1 MGDWLTS
8 HKIRTIMRQ
17 AAANHIFPE
26 MHRHSSHHI
35 FTIFITIAVLTI
47 GYASAVA
54 AVPADTEIT
63 FPRSHRA
70 HIGVIVRDLS
80 SGKNIVEQNPDKFL
94 TPASIVKSVT
104 ASSLLLAGK
113 ADTVF
118 STPVY
123 AMGDIDADGVLNGSV
138 IIKASGDPTT
148 ESPRFTNRS
157 DLISSTA
164 ASIRRLGIRNIRGS
178 LEIDSAGFIQQGPVD
193 RWEFDDL
200 RYAYGA
206 GLHPVNYHDNTINGD
221 KALADP
227 GEELLI
233 TLEERLSA
241 DSINV
246 EWNEVDTAGMLPR
259 PLLTATSPDA
269 WQIMREMMEQSVNLY
284 AESMLR
290 LLAPGKD
297 RGAALQCQSQLLQNL
312 GIDTEAAQL
321 FDGSG
326 LTRANRV
333 TPDFMADLL
342 ESMAKS
348 DLSQRFVSLFPSVGQ
363 EGTVRRLLCGTP
375 LEGRLVLKSGSM
387 NGVQAYA
394 GYKLDSSNHPTHAVV
409 IIVNDFT
416 CKRAAVTSAISSFL
430 LRQFPE

>member
-1 MGDWLTS
+1 MATGYTS
-8 HKIRTIMRQ
+8 AT
-17 AAANHIFPE
+17 
-26 MHRHSSHHI
+26 
-35 FTIFITIAVLTI
+35 
-47 GYASAVA
+47 A
-54 AVPADTEIT
+54 AVPASGIT

-70 HIGVIVRDLS
+70 NIGVIVRDLS
-80 SGKNIVEQNPDKFL
+80 TGENIVEQNPDKFL
-94 TPASIVKSVT
+94 TPASIVKSIT
-104 ASSLLLAGK
+104 AASVLLAGK
-113 ADTVF
+113 ADTAF

-123 AMGDIDADGVLNGSV
+123 ALGDIDADGMLNGSIV
-138 IIKASGDPTT
+138 IKASGDPTT
-148 ESPRFTNRS
+148 ESSRFSNLPG
-157 DLISSTA
+157 LINSTA
-164 ASIRRLGIRNIRGS
+164 DCIRRLGIRGIRGS
-178 LEIDSAGFIQQGPVD
+178 LEIDSAGFVQQGPVD

-200 RYAYGA
+200 KYAYGA
-206 GLHPVNYHDNTINGD
+206 GLHPVNYHDNTIYVD

-227 GEELLI
+227 AEELLI
-233 TLEERLSA
+233 TLEERLDA

-246 EWNEVDTAGMLPR
+246 EWNEVDTAGLLPR
-259 PLLTATSPDA
+259 PLLTAVSPDA

-290 LLAPGKD
+290 LLAPGENRD
-297 RGAALQCQSQLLQNL
+297 AALARQLQLLQNT

-342 ESMAKS
+342 ETMAQSEFSK
-348 DLSQRFVSLFPSVGQ
+348 RFVSLFPCVGQ
-363 EGTVRRLLCGTP
+363 QGTVRRLLCNTP

-387 NGVQAYA
+387 NGVQSYA
-394 GYKLDSSNHPTHAVV
+394 GYRLDSSNRPTHVVV

-430 LRQFPE
+430 LRQFPD

>member
-1 MGDWLTS
+1 MATGYTS
-8 HKIRTIMRQ
+8 AT
-17 AAANHIFPE
+17 
-26 MHRHSSHHI
+26 
-35 FTIFITIAVLTI
+35 
-47 GYASAVA
+47 A
-54 AVPADTEIT
+54 AVPASGIT

-70 HIGVIVRDLS
+70 NIGVIVRNLS
-80 SGKNIVEQNPDKFL
+80 TGENIVEQNPDKFL
-94 TPASIVKSVT
+94 TPASIVKSIT
-104 ASSLLLAGK
+104 AASVLLAGK
-113 ADTVF
+113 ADTAF

-123 AMGDIDADGVLNGSV
+123 ALGDIDADGMLNGSIV
-138 IIKASGDPTT
+138 IKASGDPTT
-148 ESPRFTNRS
+148 ESSRFSNRPG
-157 DLISSTA
+157 LINSTA
-164 ASIRRLGIRNIRGS
+164 DCIRRLGIRGIRGS
-178 LEIDSAGFIQQGPVD
+178 LEIDSAGFVQQGPVD

-200 RYAYGA
+200 KYAYGA

-227 GEELLI
+227 AEELLI
-233 TLEERLSA
+233 TLEERLDA

-246 EWNEVDTAGMLPR
+246 EWNEVDTAGLLPR
-259 PLLTATSPDA
+259 PLLTAVSPDA

-290 LLAPGKD
+290 LLAPGENRD
-297 RGAALQCQSQLLQNL
+297 SALARQLQLLQNT

-342 ESMAKS
+342 ETMAKS
-348 DLSQRFVSLFPSVGQ
+348 EFSERFVSLFPCVGQ
-363 EGTVRRLLCGTP
+363 QGTVRRLLCNTP

-387 NGVQAYA
+387 NGVQTYA
-394 GYKLDSSNHPTHAVV
+394 GYRLDSSNRPTHVVV

>member
-1 MGDWLTS
+1 MATGY
-8 HKIRTIMRQ
+8 
-17 AAANHIFPE
+17 AAA
-26 MHRHSSHHI
+26 
-35 FTIFITIAVLTI
+35 T
-47 GYASAVA
+47 A
-54 AVPADTEIT
+54 AVPASGIT

-70 HIGVIVRDLS
+70 NIGVIVRDLS
-80 SGKNIVEQNPDKFL
+80 TGENIVEQNPDKFL
-94 TPASIVKSVT
+94 TPASIVKSIT
-104 ASSLLLAGK
+104 AASVLLAGK
-113 ADTVF
+113 ADTAF

-123 AMGDIDADGVLNGSV
+123 ALGDIDADGMLNGSIV
-138 IIKASGDPTT
+138 IKASGDPTT
-148 ESPRFTNRS
+148 ESPRFSNRPG
-157 DLISSTA
+157 LINSTA
-164 ASIRRLGIRNIRGS
+164 DCIRRLGIRGIRGS
-178 LEIDSAGFIQQGPVD
+178 LEIDSAGFVQQGPVD

-200 RYAYGA
+200 KYAYGA

-221 KALADP
+221 RALADP
-227 GEELLI
+227 AEELLI
-233 TLEERLSA
+233 TLEERLDA

-259 PLLTATSPDA
+259 PLLTSVSPDA

-290 LLAPGKD
+290 LLAPGENRD
-297 RGAALQCQSQLLQNL
+297 AALARQLQLLQNL

-342 ESMAKS
+342 ETMAKS
-348 DLSQRFVSLFPSVGQ
+348 EFSERFVSLFPCVGQ
-363 EGTVRRLLCGTP
+363 QGTVRRLLCNTP

-387 NGVQAYA
+387 NGVQSYA
-394 GYKLDSSNHPTHAVV
+394 GYRLDSSNRPTHVVV

-430 LRQFPE
+430 LRQFPD

>member
-1 MGDWLTS
+1 MATGYTS
-8 HKIRTIMRQ
+8 AT
-17 AAANHIFPE
+17 
-26 MHRHSSHHI
+26 
-35 FTIFITIAVLTI
+35 
-47 GYASAVA
+47 A
-54 AVPADTEIT
+54 AVPASGIT

-70 HIGVIVRDLS
+70 NIGVIVRDLS
-80 SGKNIVEQNPDKFL
+80 TGENIVEQNPDKFL
-94 TPASIVKSVT
+94 TPASIVKSIT
-104 ASSLLLAGK
+104 AASVLLAGK
-113 ADTVF
+113 ADTAF

-123 AMGDIDADGVLNGSV
+123 ALGDIDADGMLNGSIV
-138 IIKASGDPTT
+138 IKASGDPTT
-148 ESPRFTNRS
+148 ESSRFSNLPG
-157 DLISSTA
+157 LINSTA
-164 ASIRRLGIRNIRGS
+164 DCIRRLGIRGIRGS
-178 LEIDSAGFIQQGPVD
+178 LEIDSAGFVQQGPVD

-200 RYAYGA
+200 KYAYGA
-206 GLHPVNYHDNTINGD
+206 GLHPVNYHNNTINGD

-227 GEELLI
+227 AEELLI
-233 TLEERLSA
+233 TLEERLDA

-246 EWNEVDTAGMLPR
+246 EWNEVDTAGLLPR
-259 PLLTATSPDA
+259 PLLTAVSPDA

-290 LLAPGKD
+290 LLAPGENRD
-297 RGAALQCQSQLLQNL
+297 AALARQLQLLQNT

-342 ESMAKS
+342 ETMAQSEFSK
-348 DLSQRFVSLFPSVGQ
+348 RFVSLFPCVGQ
-363 EGTVRRLLCGTP
+363 QGTVRRLLCNTP

-387 NGVQAYA
+387 NGVQTYA
-394 GYKLDSSNHPTHAVV
+394 GYRLDSSNRPTHVVV

>member
-1 MGDWLTS
+1 MATGYTS
-8 HKIRTIMRQ
+8 AT
-17 AAANHIFPE
+17 
-26 MHRHSSHHI
+26 
-35 FTIFITIAVLTI
+35 
-47 GYASAVA
+47 A
-54 AVPADTEIT
+54 AVPASGIT

-70 HIGVIVRDLS
+70 NIGVIVRDLS
-80 SGKNIVEQNPDKFL
+80 TGENIMEQNPDKFL
-94 TPASIVKSVT
+94 TPASIVKSIT
-104 ASSLLLAGK
+104 AASVLLAGK
-113 ADTVF
+113 ADTAF

-123 AMGDIDADGVLNGSV
+123 ALGDIDADGMLNGSIV
-138 IIKASGDPTT
+138 IKASGDPTT
-148 ESPRFTNRS
+148 ESSRFSNLPG
-157 DLISSTA
+157 LINSTA
-164 ASIRRLGIRNIRGS
+164 DCIRRLGIRGIRGS
-178 LEIDSAGFIQQGPVD
+178 LEIDSAGFVQQGPVD

-200 RYAYGA
+200 KYAYGA

-221 KALADP
+221 RALADP
-227 GEELLI
+227 AEELLI
-233 TLEERLSA
+233 TLEERLDA
-241 DSINV
+241 DSIDV

-290 LLAPGKD
+290 LLAPGENRD
-297 RGAALQCQSQLLQNL
+297 AALGRQLQLLQNL

-342 ESMAKS
+342 ETMATS
-348 DLSQRFVSLFPSVGQ
+348 EFSERFVSLFPCVGRQ
-363 EGTVRRLLCGTP
+363 GTVRRLLCGTP

-387 NGVQAYA
+387 NGVQSYA
-394 GYKLDSSNHPTHAVV
+394 GYRLDGSNRPTHVVV

-430 LRQFPE
+430 LRQFPD

>member
-1 MGDWLTS
+1 MATGYTS
-8 HKIRTIMRQ
+8 AT
-17 AAANHIFPE
+17 
-26 MHRHSSHHI
+26 
-35 FTIFITIAVLTI
+35 
-47 GYASAVA
+47 A
-54 AVPADTEIT
+54 AVPASGIT

-70 HIGVIVRDLS
+70 NIGVIVRNLS
-80 SGKNIVEQNPDKFL
+80 TGENIVEQNPDKFL
-94 TPASIVKSVT
+94 TPASIVKSIT
-104 ASSLLLAGK
+104 AASVLLAGK
-113 ADTVF
+113 ADTAF

-123 AMGDIDADGVLNGSV
+123 ALGDIDADGMLNGSIV
-138 IIKASGDPTT
+138 IKASGDPTT
-148 ESPRFTNRS
+148 ESSRFSNLPG
-157 DLISSTA
+157 LINSTA
-164 ASIRRLGIRNIRGS
+164 DCIRRLGIRGIRGS
-178 LEIDSAGFIQQGPVD
+178 LEIDSAGFVQQGPVD

-200 RYAYGA
+200 KYAYGA
-206 GLHPVNYHDNTINGD
+206 GLHPVNYHDNTIHGD

-227 GEELLI
+227 AEELLI
-233 TLEERLSA
+233 TLEERLDA

-246 EWNEVDTAGMLPR
+246 EWNEVDTAGLLPR
-259 PLLTATSPDA
+259 PLLTAVSPDA

-290 LLAPGKD
+290 LLAPGENRD
-297 RGAALQCQSQLLQNL
+297 AALARQLQLLQNL

-342 ESMAKS
+342 ETMAQSEFSK
-348 DLSQRFVSLFPSVGQ
+348 RFVSLFPCVGQ
-363 EGTVRRLLCGTP
+363 QGTVRRLLCNTP

-387 NGVQAYA
+387 NGVQTYA
-394 GYKLDSSNHPTHAVV
+394 GYRLDSSNRPTHVVV

-430 LRQFPE
+430 LRQFPD

>member
-1 MGDWLTS
+1 MATGYTS
-8 HKIRTIMRQ
+8 AT
-17 AAANHIFPE
+17 
-26 MHRHSSHHI
+26 
-35 FTIFITIAVLTI
+35 
-47 GYASAVA
+47 A
-54 AVPADTEIT
+54 AVPASGIT

-70 HIGVIVRDLS
+70 NIGVIVRDLS
-80 SGKNIVEQNPDKFL
+80 TGENIVEQNPDKFL
-94 TPASIVKSVT
+94 TPASIVKSIT
-104 ASSLLLAGK
+104 AASVLLAGK
-113 ADTVF
+113 ADTAF

-123 AMGDIDADGVLNGSV
+123 ALGDIDADGMLNGSIV
-138 IIKASGDPTT
+138 IKASGDPTI
-148 ESPRFTNRS
+148 ESPRFSNLPG
-157 DLISSTA
+157 LINSTA
-164 ASIRRLGIRNIRGS
+164 DCIRRLGIRGIRGS
-178 LEIDSAGFIQQGPVD
+178 LEIDSAGFVQQGPVD

-200 RYAYGA
+200 KYAYGA

-221 KALADP
+221 RALADP
-227 GEELLI
+227 AEELLI
-233 TLEERLSA
+233 TLEERLDA

-259 PLLTATSPDA
+259 PLLTAVSPDA

-290 LLAPGKD
+290 LLAPGENRD
-297 RGAALQCQSQLLQNL
+297 AALARQLQLLQNT

-342 ESMAKS
+342 ETMAKS
-348 DLSQRFVSLFPSVGQ
+348 EFSERFVSLFPCVGQ
-363 EGTVRRLLCGTP
+363 QGTVRRLLCNTP

-387 NGVQAYA
+387 NGVQSYA
-394 GYKLDSSNHPTHAVV
+394 GYRLDSSNRPTHVVV

>member
-1 MGDWLTS
+1 MATGYTS
-8 HKIRTIMRQ
+8 AT
-17 AAANHIFPE
+17 
-26 MHRHSSHHI
+26 
-35 FTIFITIAVLTI
+35 
-47 GYASAVA
+47 A
-54 AVPADTEIT
+54 AVPASGIT

-70 HIGVIVRDLS
+70 NIGVIVRDLS
-80 SGKNIVEQNPDKFL
+80 TGENIVEQNPDKFL
-94 TPASIVKSVT
+94 TPASIVKSIT
-104 ASSLLLAGK
+104 AASVLLAGK
-113 ADTVF
+113 ADTAF

-123 AMGDIDADGVLNGSV
+123 ALGDIDADGMLNGSIV
-138 IIKASGDPTT
+138 IKASGDPTT
-148 ESPRFTNRS
+148 ESSRFSNLPG
-157 DLISSTA
+157 LINSTA
-164 ASIRRLGIRNIRGS
+164 DCIRRLGIRGIRGS
-178 LEIDSAGFIQQGPVD
+178 LEIDSAGFVQQGPVD

-200 RYAYGA
+200 KYAYGA
-206 GLHPVNYHDNTINGD
+206 GLHPVNYHDNTIYGD

-227 GEELLI
+227 AEELLI
-233 TLEERLSA
+233 TLEERLDA

-246 EWNEVDTAGMLPR
+246 EWNEVDTAGILPR
-259 PLLTATSPDA
+259 PLLTAVSPDA

-290 LLAPGKD
+290 LLAPGENRD
-297 RGAALQCQSQLLQNL
+297 AALASQLQLLQNT

-342 ESMAKS
+342 ETMAKS
-348 DLSQRFVSLFPSVGQ
+348 EFSERFVSLFPCVGQ
-363 EGTVRRLLCGTP
+363 QGTVRRLLCNTP

-387 NGVQAYA
+387 NGVQTYA
-394 GYKLDSSNHPTHAVV
+394 GYRLDSSNRPTHVVV

>member
-1 MGDWLTS
+1 MATGYTS
-8 HKIRTIMRQ
+8 AT
-17 AAANHIFPE
+17 
-26 MHRHSSHHI
+26 
-35 FTIFITIAVLTI
+35 
-47 GYASAVA
+47 A
-54 AVPADTEIT
+54 AVPASGIT

-70 HIGVIVRDLS
+70 NIGVIVRDLS
-80 SGKNIVEQNPDKFL
+80 TGENIVEQNPDKFL
-94 TPASIVKSVT
+94 TPASIVKSIT
-104 ASSLLLAGK
+104 AASVLLAGK
-113 ADTVF
+113 ADTAF

-123 AMGDIDADGVLNGSV
+123 ALGDIDADGMLNGSIV
-138 IIKASGDPTT
+138 IKASGDPTT
-148 ESPRFTNRS
+148 ESSRFSNLPG
-157 DLISSTA
+157 LINSTA
-164 ASIRRLGIRNIRGS
+164 DCIRRLGIRGIRGS
-178 LEIDSAGFIQQGPVD
+178 LEIDSAGFVQQGPVD

-200 RYAYGA
+200 KYAYGA
-206 GLHPVNYHDNTINGD
+206 GLHPVNYHDNTICGD

-227 GEELLI
+227 AEELLI
-233 TLEERLSA
+233 TLEERLDA

-246 EWNEVDTAGMLPR
+246 EWNEVDTAGLLPR
-259 PLLTATSPDA
+259 PLLTAVSPDA

-290 LLAPGKD
+290 LLAPGENRD
-297 RGAALQCQSQLLQNL
+297 AALARQLQLLQNT

-342 ESMAKS
+342 ETMAKS
-348 DLSQRFVSLFPSVGQ
+348 EFSERFVSLFPCVGQ
-363 EGTVRRLLCGTP
+363 QGTVRRLLCNTP

-387 NGVQAYA
+387 NGVQTYA
-394 GYKLDSSNHPTHAVV
+394 GYRLDSSNRPTHVVV

>member
-1 MGDWLTS
+1 MATGYTS
-8 HKIRTIMRQ
+8 AT
-17 AAANHIFPE
+17 
-26 MHRHSSHHI
+26 
-35 FTIFITIAVLTI
+35 
-47 GYASAVA
+47 A
-54 AVPADTEIT
+54 AVPASGIT

-70 HIGVIVRDLS
+70 NIGVIVRDLS
-80 SGKNIVEQNPDKFL
+80 TGENIVEQNPDKFL
-94 TPASIVKSVT
+94 TPASIVKSIT
-104 ASSLLLAGK
+104 AASVLLAGK
-113 ADTVF
+113 ADTAF

-123 AMGDIDADGVLNGSV
+123 ALGDIDADGMLNGSIV
-138 IIKASGDPTT
+138 IKASGDPTT
-148 ESPRFTNRS
+148 ESPRFSNRPG
-157 DLISSTA
+157 LINSTA
-164 ASIRRLGIRNIRGS
+164 DCIRRLGIRGIRGS
-178 LEIDSAGFIQQGPVD
+178 LEIDSAGFVQQGPVD

-200 RYAYGA
+200 KYAYGA

-221 KALADP
+221 RALADP
-227 GEELLI
+227 AEELLI
-233 TLEERLSA
+233 TLEERLDA

-246 EWNEVDTAGMLPR
+246 EWNEVDTAGLLPR
-259 PLLTATSPDA
+259 PLLTAVSPDA

-290 LLAPGKD
+290 LLAPGENRD
-297 RGAALQCQSQLLQNL
+297 AALARQLQLLQNL

-342 ESMAKS
+342 ETMAQSEFSK
-348 DLSQRFVSLFPSVGQ
+348 RFVSLFPCVGQ
-363 EGTVRRLLCGTP
+363 QGTVRRLLCNTP

-387 NGVQAYA
+387 NGVQSYA
-394 GYKLDSSNHPTHAVV
+394 GYRLDSSNRPTHVVV

>member
-1 MGDWLTS
+1 MAT
-8 HKIRTIMRQ
+8 
-17 AAANHIFPE
+17 
-26 MHRHSSHHI
+26 
-35 FTIFITIAVLTI
+35 
-47 GYASAVA
+47 GYASATA
-54 AVPADTEIT
+54 AVPASGIT

-70 HIGVIVRDLS
+70 NIGVIVRDLS
-80 SGKNIVEQNPDKFL
+80 TGENIVEQNPDKFL
-94 TPASIVKSVT
+94 TPASIVKSIT
-104 ASSLLLAGK
+104 AASVLLAGK
-113 ADTVF
+113 ADTAF

-123 AMGDIDADGVLNGSV
+123 ALGDIDADGMLNGSIV
-138 IIKASGDPTT
+138 IKASGDPTT
-148 ESPRFTNRS
+148 ESPRFSNRPG
-157 DLISSTA
+157 LINSTA
-164 ASIRRLGIRNIRGS
+164 DCIRRLGIRGIRGS
-178 LEIDSAGFIQQGPVD
+178 LEIDSAGFVQQGPVD

-200 RYAYGA
+200 KYAYGA

-221 KALADP
+221 RALADP
-227 GEELLI
+227 AEELLI
-233 TLEERLSA
+233 TLEERMDA

-259 PLLTATSPDA
+259 PLLTAVSQDA

-290 LLAPGKD
+290 LLAPGENRD
-297 RGAALQCQSQLLQNL
+297 AALARQLQLLQNL

-342 ESMAKS
+342 ETMAKS
-348 DLSQRFVSLFPSVGQ
+348 EFRERFVSLFPCVGQ
-363 EGTVRRLLCGTP
+363 QGTVRRLLCNTP

-387 NGVQAYA
+387 NGVQSYA
-394 GYKLDSSNHPTHAVV
+394 GYRLDSSNRPTHVVV

>member
-1 MGDWLTS
+1 MATGYTS
-8 HKIRTIMRQ
+8 AT
-17 AAANHIFPE
+17 
-26 MHRHSSHHI
+26 
-35 FTIFITIAVLTI
+35 
-47 GYASAVA
+47 A
-54 AVPADTEIT
+54 AVPASGIT

-70 HIGVIVRDLS
+70 NIGVIVRDLS
-80 SGKNIVEQNPDKFL
+80 TGENIVEQNPDKFL
-94 TPASIVKSVT
+94 TPASIVKSIT
-104 ASSLLLAGK
+104 AASVLLAGK
-113 ADTVF
+113 ADTAF

-123 AMGDIDADGVLNGSV
+123 ALGDIDADGMLNGSIV
-138 IIKASGDPTT
+138 IKASGDPTT
-148 ESPRFTNRS
+148 ESPRFSNLPG
-157 DLISSTA
+157 LINSTA
-164 ASIRRLGIRNIRGS
+164 DCIRRLGIRGIRGS
-178 LEIDSAGFIQQGPVD
+178 LEIDSAGFVQQGPVD

-200 RYAYGA
+200 KYAYGA

-221 KALADP
+221 MALADP
-227 GEELLI
+227 AEELLI
-233 TLEERLSA
+233 TLEERLDA

-259 PLLTATSPDA
+259 PMLTAVSPDA

-290 LLAPGKD
+290 LLAPGENRD
-297 RGAALQCQSQLLQNL
+297 AALARQLQLLQNT

-342 ESMAKS
+342 ETMAKS
-348 DLSQRFVSLFPSVGQ
+348 EFSERFVSLFPCVGQ
-363 EGTVRRLLCGTP
+363 QGTVRRLLCNTP

-387 NGVQAYA
+387 NGVQSYA
-394 GYKLDSSNHPTHAVV
+394 GYRLDSSNRPTHVVV

>member
-1 MGDWLTS
+1 MATGY
-8 HKIRTIMRQ
+8 
-17 AAANHIFPE
+17 AAA
-26 MHRHSSHHI
+26 
-35 FTIFITIAVLTI
+35 T
-47 GYASAVA
+47 A
-54 AVPADTEIT
+54 AVPASGIT

-70 HIGVIVRDLS
+70 NIGVIVRDLS
-80 SGKNIVEQNPDKFL
+80 TGENIVEQNPDKFL
-94 TPASIVKSVT
+94 TPASIVKSIT
-104 ASSLLLAGK
+104 AASVLLAGK
-113 ADTVF
+113 ADTTF

-123 AMGDIDADGVLNGSV
+123 ALGDIDADGMLNGSIV
-138 IIKASGDPTT
+138 IKASGDPTT
-148 ESPRFTNRS
+148 ESPRFSNRPG
-157 DLISSTA
+157 LINATA
-164 ASIRRLGIRNIRGS
+164 DCIRRLGIRGIRGIRGS
-178 LEIDSAGFIQQGPVD
+178 LEIDSAGFVQQGPVD

-200 RYAYGA
+200 KYAYGA

-221 KALADP
+221 RALADP
-227 GEELLI
+227 AEELLI
-233 TLEERLSA
+233 TLEERLDA

-259 PLLTATSPDA
+259 PLLTAVSPDA

-290 LLAPGKD
+290 LLTPGENRD
-297 RGAALQCQSQLLQNL
+297 AALARQLQLLQNL

-342 ESMAKS
+342 ETMAKS
-348 DLSQRFVSLFPSVGQ
+348 EFSERFVSLFPCVGQ
-363 EGTVRRLLCGTP
+363 QGTVRRLLCNTP

-387 NGVQAYA
+387 NGVQSYA
-394 GYKLDSSNHPTHAVV
+394 GYRLDSSNRPTHVVV

-430 LRQFPE
+430 LRQFPD

>member
-1 MGDWLTS
+1 MATGY
-8 HKIRTIMRQ
+8 
-17 AAANHIFPE
+17 AAA
-26 MHRHSSHHI
+26 
-35 FTIFITIAVLTI
+35 T
-47 GYASAVA
+47 A
-54 AVPADTEIT
+54 AVPASGIT

-70 HIGVIVRDLS
+70 NIGVIVRDLS
-80 SGKNIVEQNPDKFL
+80 TGENIVEQNPDKFL
-94 TPASIVKSVT
+94 TPASIVKSIT
-104 ASSLLLAGK
+104 AASVLLAGK
-113 ADTVF
+113 ADTAF

-123 AMGDIDADGVLNGSV
+123 ALGDIDADGMLTGSIV
-138 IIKASGDPTT
+138 IKASGDPTT
-148 ESPRFTNRS
+148 ESPRFSNRPG
-157 DLISSTA
+157 LINSTA
-164 ASIRRLGIRNIRGS
+164 DCIRRLGIRGIRGS
-178 LEIDSAGFIQQGPVD
+178 LEIDSAGFVQQGPVD

-200 RYAYGA
+200 KYAYGA

-221 KALADP
+221 RTLADP
-227 GEELLI
+227 AEELLI
-233 TLEERLSA
+233 TLEERLDA

-259 PLLTATSPDA
+259 PLLTAVSPDA

-290 LLAPGKD
+290 LLAPGENRD
-297 RGAALQCQSQLLQNL
+297 SALARQLQLLQNL

-342 ESMAKS
+342 ETMAKS
-348 DLSQRFVSLFPSVGQ
+348 EFSERFVSLFPCVGQ
-363 EGTVRRLLCGTP
+363 QGTVRRLLCNTP

-387 NGVQAYA
+387 NGVQSYA
-394 GYKLDSSNHPTHAVV
+394 GYRLDSSNRPTHVVV

>member
-1 MGDWLTS
+1 MATGYTS
-8 HKIRTIMRQ
+8 AT
-17 AAANHIFPE
+17 
-26 MHRHSSHHI
+26 
-35 FTIFITIAVLTI
+35 
-47 GYASAVA
+47 A
-54 AVPADTEIT
+54 AVPASGIT

-70 HIGVIVRDLS
+70 NIGVIVRDLS
-80 SGKNIVEQNPDKFL
+80 TGENIVEQNPDKFL
-94 TPASIVKSVT
+94 TPASIVKSIT
-104 ASSLLLAGK
+104 AASVLLAGK
-113 ADTVF
+113 ADTAF

-123 AMGDIDADGVLNGSV
+123 ALGDIDADGMLNGSIV
-138 IIKASGDPTT
+138 IKASGDPTT
-148 ESPRFTNRS
+148 ESPRFSNLPG
-157 DLISSTA
+157 LINSTA
-164 ASIRRLGIRNIRGS
+164 DCIRRLGIRGIRGS
-178 LEIDSAGFIQQGPVD
+178 LEIDSAGFVQQGPVD

-200 RYAYGA
+200 KYAYGA

-221 KALADP
+221 RALADP
-227 GEELLI
+227 AEELLI
-233 TLEERLSA
+233 TLEERLDA

-259 PLLTATSPDA
+259 PLLTAVSPDA

-290 LLAPGKD
+290 LLAPGENRD
-297 RGAALQCQSQLLQNL
+297 SALARQLQLLQNT

-342 ESMAKS
+342 ETMAKS
-348 DLSQRFVSLFPSVGQ
+348 EFSERFVSLFPCVGQ
-363 EGTVRRLLCGTP
+363 QGTVRRLLCNTP

-387 NGVQAYA
+387 NGVQSYA
-394 GYKLDSSNHPTHAVV
+394 GYRLDSSNRPTHVVV

>member
-1 MGDWLTS
+1 MATGYTS
-8 HKIRTIMRQ
+8 AT
-17 AAANHIFPE
+17 
-26 MHRHSSHHI
+26 
-35 FTIFITIAVLTI
+35 
-47 GYASAVA
+47 A
-54 AVPADTEIT
+54 AVPASGIT

-70 HIGVIVRDLS
+70 NIGVIVRDLS
-80 SGKNIVEQNPDKFL
+80 TGENIVEQNPDKFL
-94 TPASIVKSVT
+94 TPASIVKSIT
-104 ASSLLLAGK
+104 AASVLLAGK
-113 ADTVF
+113 ADTAF

-123 AMGDIDADGVLNGSV
+123 ALGDIDADGMLNGSIV
-138 IIKASGDPTT
+138 IKASGDPTT
-148 ESPRFTNRS
+148 ESSRFSNRPG
-157 DLISSTA
+157 LINSTA
-164 ASIRRLGIRNIRGS
+164 DCIRRLGIRGIRGS
-178 LEIDSAGFIQQGPVD
+178 LEIDSAGFVQQGPVD

-200 RYAYGA
+200 KYAYGA

-227 GEELLI
+227 AEELLI
-233 TLEERLSA
+233 TLEERLDA

-246 EWNEVDTAGMLPR
+246 EWNEVDTAGLLPR
-259 PLLTATSPDA
+259 PLLTAVSPDA

-290 LLAPGKD
+290 LLAPGENRD
-297 RGAALQCQSQLLQNL
+297 AALARQLQLLQNT

-342 ESMAKS
+342 ETMAKS
-348 DLSQRFVSLFPSVGQ
+348 EFSERFVSLFPCVGQ
-363 EGTVRRLLCGTP
+363 QGTVRRLLCNTP

-387 NGVQAYA
+387 NGVQTYA
-394 GYKLDSSNHPTHAVV
+394 GYRLDSSNRPTHVVV

>member
-1 MGDWLTS
+1 MATGYTS
-8 HKIRTIMRQ
+8 AT
-17 AAANHIFPE
+17 
-26 MHRHSSHHI
+26 
-35 FTIFITIAVLTI
+35 
-47 GYASAVA
+47 A
-54 AVPADTEIT
+54 AVPASGIT

-70 HIGVIVRDLS
+70 NIGVIVRDLS
-80 SGKNIVEQNPDKFL
+80 TGENIVEQNPDKFL
-94 TPASIVKSVT
+94 TPASIVKSIT
-104 ASSLLLAGK
+104 AASVLLAGK
-113 ADTVF
+113 ADTAF

-123 AMGDIDADGVLNGSV
+123 ALGDIDADGMLNGSIV
-138 IIKASGDPTT
+138 IKASGDPTT
-148 ESPRFTNRS
+148 ESSRFSNRPG
-157 DLISSTA
+157 LINSTA
-164 ASIRRLGIRNIRGS
+164 DCIRRLGIRGIRGS
-178 LEIDSAGFIQQGPVD
+178 LEIDSAGFVQQGPVD

-200 RYAYGA
+200 KYAYGA

-227 GEELLI
+227 AEELLI
-233 TLEERLSA
+233 TLEERLDA

-246 EWNEVDTAGMLPR
+246 EWNEVDTAGLLPR
-259 PLLTATSPDA
+259 PLLTAVSPDA

-290 LLAPGKD
+290 LLAPGENRD
-297 RGAALQCQSQLLQNL
+297 AALARQLQLLQNT

-342 ESMAKS
+342 ETMAQSEFSK
-348 DLSQRFVSLFPSVGQ
+348 RFVSLFPCVGQ
-363 EGTVRRLLCGTP
+363 QGTVRRLLCNTP

-387 NGVQAYA
+387 NGVQTYA
-394 GYKLDSSNHPTHAVV
+394 GYRLDSSNRPTHVVV

>member
-1 MGDWLTS
+1 MATGYTS
-8 HKIRTIMRQ
+8 AT
-17 AAANHIFPE
+17 
-26 MHRHSSHHI
+26 
-35 FTIFITIAVLTI
+35 
-47 GYASAVA
+47 A
-54 AVPADTEIT
+54 AVPASGIT

-70 HIGVIVRDLS
+70 NIGVIVRDLS
-80 SGKNIVEQNPDKFL
+80 TGENIVEQNPDKFL
-94 TPASIVKSVT
+94 TPASIVKSIT
-104 ASSLLLAGK
+104 AASVLLAGK
-113 ADTVF
+113 ADTAF

-123 AMGDIDADGVLNGSV
+123 ALGDIDADGMLNGSIV
-138 IIKASGDPTT
+138 IKASGDPTT
-148 ESPRFTNRS
+148 ESSRFSNRPG
-157 DLISSTA
+157 LINSTA
-164 ASIRRLGIRNIRGS
+164 DCIRRLGIRGIRGS
-178 LEIDSAGFIQQGPVD
+178 LEIDSAGFVQQGPVD

-200 RYAYGA
+200 KYAYGA

-227 GEELLI
+227 AEELLI
-233 TLEERLSA
+233 TIEERLDA

-246 EWNEVDTAGMLPR
+246 EWNEVDTAGLLPR
-259 PLLTATSPDA
+259 PLLTAVSPDA

-290 LLAPGKD
+290 LLAPGENRD
-297 RGAALQCQSQLLQNL
+297 AALARQLQLLQNT

-342 ESMAKS
+342 ETMAQSEFSK
-348 DLSQRFVSLFPSVGQ
+348 RFVSLFPCVGQ
-363 EGTVRRLLCGTP
+363 QGTVRRLLCNTP

-387 NGVQAYA
+387 NGVQTYA
-394 GYKLDSSNHPTHAVV
+394 GYRLDSSNRPTHVVV